1 GNSRTAA
8 AGAEWRDLPGGE
20 LRQSSAV
27 RRPASAH
34 AGRRA
39 DGGVQRAGQRVQER
53 SSQRQPQE
61 RIQLRSD
68 RGAERPQ
75 GSRQARHRPQGR
87 ARLPGVGRR
96 QGQQYLQRHDH
107 RDRGAGA
114 QQRQLARAWRKADRD
129 QPGHRIHPLRRHG
142 RPAHHQCRQLGAVH
156 ARGRRAHRI
165 RGRRL
170 HQRCAADGLVAAR
183 DDESVAVLKD
193 NLVIVSR
200 GLDKLFGSARKSA
213 LWLLLALLAST
224 QVHAQTLRELADF
237 AGVRDNALVGYGLV
251 VGLDGSGDQTMQTPF
266 TTQSL
271 TNMFSRLGITVPAG
285 TNMQL
290 RNVAA
295 VMVTATL
302 PPFAAPGQHI
312 DVVASSVGNAKSLRG
327 GTLLMT
333 PLKGVDGSTYAI
345 AQGNLL
351 VGGAGASAGGSSV
364 QINQQAGGSISD
376 GAIVERSVPLQLGQN
391 GGALAL
397 QLKRADFGTAQR
409 VVDAI
414 NNAMGRQVA
423 SAENARTIRVDG
435 PQDSNQR
442 VDFIARIQSL
452 DVTPVD
458 APAR

>member
-1 GNSRTAA
+1 M
-8 AGAEWRDLPGGE
+8 
-20 LRQSSAV
+20 
-27 RRPASAH
+27 
-34 AGRRA
+34 
-39 DGGVQRAGQRVQER
+39 
-53 SSQRQPQE
+53 
-61 RIQLRSD
+61 
-68 RGAERPQ
+68 
-75 GSRQARHRPQGR
+75 
-87 ARLPGVGRR
+87 
-96 QGQQYLQRHDH
+96 
-107 RDRGAGA
+107 
-114 QQRQLARAWRKADRD
+114 
-129 QPGHRIHPLRRHG
+129 
-142 RPAHHQCRQLGAVH
+142 
-156 ARGRRAHRI
+156 
-165 RGRRL
+165 
-170 HQRCAADGLVAAR
+170 
-183 DDESVAVLKD
+183 
-193 NLVIVSR
+193 IVSR
-200 GLDKLFGSARKSA
+200 GLDKLFGTARKSA

-251 VGLDGSGDQTMQTPF
+251 VGLDGTGDQTMQTPF

-302 PPFAAPGQHI
+302 PPFSAPGQRI
-312 DVVASSVGNAKSLRG
+312 DVVVSSVGNAKSLRG

-333 PLKGVDGSTYAI
+333 PLKGVDGNTYAI
-345 AQGNLL
+345 AQGNML

-364 QINQQAGGSISD
+364 QINQQSGGTISD
-376 GAIVERSVPLQLGQN
+376 GAIVERSVPLELGQN
-391 GGALAL
+391 GGMLAL

-435 PQDSNQR
+435 PQDANQR

-452 DVTPVD
+452 EVTPVD
-458 APAR
+458 APARVIINARNGSVVLNQRVTLQPAAVAHGDLSVVISTENTVSQPAPFSNGKTTVVQNSAINITKQRGSLNVVKGADLMQVVDALNALGATPQDLMSILEALKAAGSLNADLEMM

>member
-1 GNSRTAA
+1 MN
-8 AGAEWRDLPGGE
+8 
-20 LRQSSAV
+20 V
-27 RRPASAH
+27 
-34 AGRRA
+34 
-39 DGGVQRAGQRVQER
+39 
-53 SSQRQPQE
+53 
-61 RIQLRSD
+61 
-68 RGAERPQ
+68 
-75 GSRQARHRPQGR
+75 RHRLNR
-87 ARLPGVGRR
+87 
-96 QGQQYLQRHDH
+96 
-107 RDRGAGA
+107 
-114 QQRQLARAWRKADRD
+114 
-129 QPGHRIHPLRRHG
+129 
-142 RPAHHQCRQLGAVH
+142 
-156 ARGRRAHRI
+156 
-165 RGRRL
+165 
-170 HQRCAADGLVAAR
+170 
-183 DDESVAVLKD
+183 
-193 NLVIVSR
+193 
-200 GLDKLFGSARKSA
+200 LFGTARKSA
-213 LWLLLALLAST
+213 LWLVLALLAST

-251 VGLDGSGDQTMQTPF
+251 VGLDGTGDQTMQTPF

-312 DVVASSVGNAKSLRG
+312 DVVVSSVGNAKSLRG

-376 GAIVERSVPLQLGQN
+376 GAIVERSVPLELGRD

-414 NNAMGRQVA
+414 NSAMGRQVA

-435 PQDSNQR
+435 PQDPNQR
-442 VDFIARIQSL
+442 VDFIARIQGL

-458 APAR
+458 APARVIINARNGSVVLNQRVTLQPAAVAHGDLSVVISTENTVSQPAPFSNGKTAVVQNSNINITKQRGSLNVVKGADLMQVVDALNALGATPQDLMSILEALKAAGSLNADLEMM

>member
-1 GNSRTAA
+1 M
-8 AGAEWRDLPGGE
+8 
-20 LRQSSAV
+20 
-27 RRPASAH
+27 
-34 AGRRA
+34 
-39 DGGVQRAGQRVQER
+39 
-53 SSQRQPQE
+53 
-61 RIQLRSD
+61 
-68 RGAERPQ
+68 
-75 GSRQARHRPQGR
+75 
-87 ARLPGVGRR
+87 
-96 QGQQYLQRHDH
+96 
-107 RDRGAGA
+107 
-114 QQRQLARAWRKADRD
+114 
-129 QPGHRIHPLRRHG
+129 
-142 RPAHHQCRQLGAVH
+142 
-156 ARGRRAHRI
+156 
-165 RGRRL
+165 
-170 HQRCAADGLVAAR
+170 
-183 DDESVAVLKD
+183 
-193 NLVIVSR
+193 IVSR

-213 LWLLLALLAST
+213 LWLLLALLATT

-271 TNMFSRLGITVPAG
+271 TNMFSRLGITVPPG

-312 DVVASSVGNAKSLRG
+312 DVVVSSVGNAKSLRG

-333 PLKGVDGSTYAI
+333 PLKGVDGNTYAI
-345 AQGNLL
+345 AQGNML

-364 QINQQAGGSISD
+364 QINQQSGGTISD
-376 GAIVERSVPLQLGQN
+376 GAIVERSVPLELGQN
-391 GGALAL
+391 GGMLAL

-414 NNAMGRQVA
+414 NSAMGRQVA

-435 PQDSNQR
+435 PQDPNQR

-452 DVTPVD
+452 EVTPVD
-458 APAR
+458 APARVIINARNGSVVLNQRVTLQPAAVAHGDLSVVISTENTVSQPAPFSNGKTTVVQNSAINITKQRGSLNVVKGADLMQVVDALNALGATPQDLMSILEALKAAGSLNADLEMM